1 MHSFFV
7 VIGICLGLLMGVLF
21 YRVASGP
28 TTIDR
33 LLAVN
38 AIGTK
43 TTVLLLIIGTL
54 YGELAMFVDISIT
67 YALLNFIGSLA
78 ASRFYQRA
86 GSLDAKTI
94 VFMPPESEDDA

>member
-1 MHSFFV
+1 MMHEFFIIV
-7 VIGICLGLLMGVLF
+7 GVCLTLLMGVLF
-21 YRVASGP
+21 YRVILGP
-28 TTIDR
+28 TPIDR

-54 YGELAMFVDISIT
+54 YGELAMFVDISMT

-86 GSLDAKTI
+86 RSLDAKTM
-94 VFMPPESEDDA
+94 VFVRPDEEKP

>member
-7 VIGICLGLLMGVLF
+7 GTGVCLGLLMGVLF
-21 YRVASGP
+21 YRVVKGP

-54 YGELAMFVDISIT
+54 YGELAMFVDISMT

-78 ASRFYQRA
+78 AARFYQRA

-94 VFMPPESEDDA
+94 VFSQPDEDQP

>member
-7 VIGICLGLLMGVLF
+7 FIGVCLGLLMGAVF
-21 YRVASGP
+21 YRVVRGP
-28 TTIDR
+28 TPIDR

-54 YGELAMFVDISIT
+54 YGELAMFVDISMT

-78 ASRFYQRA
+78 AARFYQRA
-86 GSLDAKTI
+86 RSLDAKTI
-94 VFMPPESEDDA
+94 IFTRPDEDQP

>member
-1 MHSFFV
+1 MHSFFIF
-7 VIGICLGLLMGVLF
+7 IGVCLGLLMGVLF
-21 YRVASGP
+21 YRVVRGP
-28 TTIDR
+28 TTVDR

-54 YGELAMFVDISIT
+54 YGELAMFVDISMT

-78 ASRFYQRA
+78 AARFYQRA
-86 GSLDAKTI
+86 RSIDTKTI
-94 VFMPPESEDDA
+94 VFTRPDEEPKA